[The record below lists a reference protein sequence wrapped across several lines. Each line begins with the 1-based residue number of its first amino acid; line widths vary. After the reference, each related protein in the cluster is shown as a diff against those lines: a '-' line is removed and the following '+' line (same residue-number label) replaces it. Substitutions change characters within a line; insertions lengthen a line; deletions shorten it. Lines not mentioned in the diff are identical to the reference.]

1 MELPVPLPKVLPEAP
16 GGPQPL
22 GQALNHSIPRVVWEA
37 WPSSSLTVVL
47 GDTLDPSR
55 GSMTGGHSVSS
66 VLGLESVFYN
76 YLISQDNHFSVSSWK
91 VDKYE
96 CQEFVIKLLH

>member
-1 MELPVPLPKVLPEAP
+1 
-16 GGPQPL
+16 
-22 GQALNHSIPRVVWEA
+22 
-37 WPSSSLTVVL
+37 
-47 GDTLDPSR
+47 
-55 GSMTGGHSVSS
+55 MTEGHPVSS
-66 VLGLESVFYN
+66 VLGLESIFYN